1 MSTAPPNIRTLRAL
15 LFSRGLCPLLARVHM
30 LFFHL
35 SIRRENALL
44 TEDMFGNPVFRINIL
59 QSTKNYMRGDR

>member
-1 MSTAPPNIRTLRAL
+1 
-15 LFSRGLCPLLARVHM
+15 M